1 MLLCCVAVSSI
12 FACMSVGFANW
23 LGGAPSNGDDRKYPI
38 AYGIPATV
46 LTMWTEWPDPG
57 AANFQIY
64 APRIDEKSDP
74 KGTQMRKN
82 RSLGGVLGLCGGVLE
97 PCGCISG
104 CENHVRGWQSPHLG
118 G

>member
-46 LTMWTEWPDPG
+46 LTM
-57 AANFQIY
+57 
-64 APRIDEKSDP
+64 
-74 KGTQMRKN
+74 
-82 RSLGGVLGLCGGVLE
+82 
-97 PCGCISG
+97 
-104 CENHVRGWQSPHLG
+104 
-118 G
+118 